1 MYQARCIYLA
11 YSMMVSIDSAQNMF
25 KTLDRDTKKC
35 RIAKEG
41 VAANTVDVYN
51 CRYNKNTT
59 LIRVLSILYI
69 WKKYWIPKKY
79 VN

>member
-11 YSMMVSIDSAQNMF
+11 YSMMVSIDSAQTMF
-25 KTLDRDTKKC
+25 KTLDRDTKKR

-59 LIRVLSILYI
+59 LSFINPVYLEKILDSKNI
-69 WKKYWIPKKY
+69 C
-79 VN
+79 